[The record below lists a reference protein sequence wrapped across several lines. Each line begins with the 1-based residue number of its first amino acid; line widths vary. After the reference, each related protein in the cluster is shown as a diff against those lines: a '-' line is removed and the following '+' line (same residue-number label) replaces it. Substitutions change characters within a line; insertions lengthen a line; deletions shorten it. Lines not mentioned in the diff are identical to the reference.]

1 MSIVLKKILCPTDFS
16 ENSEHAMKYALAL
29 ATLSQAQLEDL
40 GGGRLRLSGELSFRT
55 VPDLLR
61 QGRGRFEGASRFH
74 LDLSGVTRTDSAGLA
89 LLLEWL
95 QACRRRQQDLLLQD
109 LPESLAA
116 IARVSN
122 LDRLLER
129 LRA

>member
-1 MSIVLKKILCPTDFS
+1 MS
-16 ENSEHAMKYALAL
+16 EAL
-29 ATLSQAQLEDL
+29 LEDL
-40 GGGRLRLSGELSFRT
+40 GGGRLRLSGELRFHT
-55 VPDLLR
+55 VPELLR

-74 LDLSGVTRTDSAGLA
+74 LDLSGVTRADSAGLA

-95 QACRRRQQDLLLQD
+95 QACRRRQQDLLIEN

-122 LDRLLER
+122 LGGLLER

>member
-1 MSIVLKKILCPTDFS
+1 M
-16 ENSEHAMKYALAL
+16 
-29 ATLSQAQLEDL
+29 SQAQLEDL

-55 VPDLLR
+55 VPDLLKQSR
-61 QGRGRFEGASRFH
+61 DSFEGASRFH

-116 IARVSN
+116 IARISN

>member
-1 MSIVLKKILCPTDFS
+1 M
-16 ENSEHAMKYALAL
+16 
-29 ATLSQAQLEDL
+29 
-40 GGGRLRLSGELSFRT
+40 RLSGELSFRT
-55 VPDLLR
+55 VPGLLR
-61 QGRGRFEGASRFH
+61 QGRGRFEGASRFQ

-95 QACRRRQQDLLLQD
+95 QACRRRQQDLLLLD

>member
-1 MSIVLKKILCPTDFS
+1 
-16 ENSEHAMKYALAL
+16 
-29 ATLSQAQLEDL
+29 LSQAQLENL

-55 VPDLLR
+55 VPALLHQSR
-61 QGRGRFEGASRFH
+61 DSFEGASRFH

-116 IARVSN
+116 IARISN

-129 LRA
+129 MRA